1 MRLPTCAVA
10 AHSMKIVKHDPLSDD
25 SPERERDNVGYPQ
38 PAGSAARHMHHR
50 TLRLRKRK
58 LKSVIL
64 LLLFFRACQ
73 DGADGFDFALAGL
86 VQQALVRT
94 AQLGV
99 VGDFRR
105 HGVTA
110 RDAVSGQRRQHA
122 HRQRE
127 GDEAAQ
133 P

>member
-1 MRLPTCAVA
+1 MLGMRSQQVLQLGHIP
-10 AHSMKIVKHDPLSDD
+10 
-25 SPERERDNVGYPQ
+25 Y
-38 PAGSAARHMHHR
+38 R

-58 LKSVIL
+58 LKIGDL
-64 LLLFFRACQ
+64 LLLFFRARQ

-86 VQQALVRT
+86 VQQVFVRA

-99 VGDFRR
+99 VGDLRC
-105 HGVTA
+105 HGVA
-110 RDAVSGQRRQHA
+110 PRDPVGGQRRQHA